1 MGMDIE
7 VDRLSCDVLILGGGL
22 AALRAAVAAGQ
33 AGTDVVVATKG
44 KLGRGGSSI
53 GSGGGFAVALGHAD
67 PEDSVESHI
76 DDTLRGG
83 RFINDRALVEIVCSE
98 GPERI
103 LELDRMGGQFKRMP
117 DGRLYQSPSG
127 EHSHT
132 RVCQT
137 EVHRGTTMTLP
148 MTGLVAELG
157 VRVVEKVVCLDVLRS
172 GRRVCG
178 ALLLDPAGGRLIEV
192 AARAVVLASGG
203 AGRIYKVT
211 SNPSDVSGDG
221 YATAYRAGAELQD
234 MEMVQFYPWRLI
246 APIGKDGRIPVQ
258 PSTFVYGGRLY
269 NRLGERF
276 MELFDPDRKEATAR
290 DIAARGIY
298 EQIRH
303 GRDVGGGVV
312 LDLTDV
318 DDDTFLGAN
327 SRIATVVNSK
337 GLVLRDMEM
346 IVTPE
351 VHFFM
356 GGLRFGPDGESTVPG
371 LFAAGEI
378 GGGVHGAN
386 RLNGNAVTETQVFG
400 ARAGEAAR
408 RYAAGAEAARPD
420 RDVVDGWR
428 ERIAAAPRAEVDL
441 EAVHDGL
448 RERMWHDCGIVRV
461 EDRLLG
467 GRRWVREQA
476 AALEGH
482 SPRDLKELEL
492 WAVVRNMTTVAD
504 LVLVSAL
511 TRTESRGAH
520 FRDDHP
526 ATSDEWLANVIVR
539 RDGEQPAVRVEPVR
553 MEVVG

>member
-1 MGMDIE
+1 MGIAIE
-7 VDRLSCDVLILGGGL
+7 SLECDVLVLGGGL
-22 AALRAAVAAGQ
+22 AALRAAVAASEHG
-33 AGTDVVVATKG
+33 ATVTVATKG

-83 RFINDRALVEIVCSE
+83 QFINNRALVEILCSE

-117 DGRLYQSPSG
+117 DGQLYQSPSG

-148 MTGLVAELG
+148 MTGLVAERG
-157 VRVVEKVVCLDVLRS
+157 VRVLEKVVCLDLLRS
-172 GRRVCG
+172 GDHVCG
-178 ALLLDPAGGRLIEV
+178 ALLLDPTAGRLLEV
-192 AARAVVLASGG
+192 AARAVILASGG

-221 YATAYRAGAELQD
+221 YAAAYRTGAELQD

-318 DDDTFLGAN
+318 DDDTFLNAN
-327 SRIATVVNSK
+327 SRIATVINSK

-356 GGLRFGPDGESTVPG
+356 GGLRFRPDGDSTVPG
-371 LFAAGEI
+371 LFVAGEI

-408 RYAAGAEAARPD
+408 RYAAETDIARAERE
-420 RDVVDGWR
+420 VVDGWR
-428 ERIAAAPRAEVDL
+428 EQISAQPRAEVDL

-448 RERMWHDCGIVRV
+448 RDRMWHDCGIVRT
-461 EDRLLG
+461 EDRLLQG
-467 GRRWVREQA
+467 QRWVRETA
-476 AALEGH
+476 VAIEAH
-482 SPRDLKELEL
+482 SPRDLQELEL
-492 WAVVRNMTTVAD
+492 WAVVRNMVTVAD

-526 ATSDEWLANVIVR
+526 KADDDWLANVVVR
-539 RDGEQPAVRVEPVR
+539 KDGKEPLVRVVPAR